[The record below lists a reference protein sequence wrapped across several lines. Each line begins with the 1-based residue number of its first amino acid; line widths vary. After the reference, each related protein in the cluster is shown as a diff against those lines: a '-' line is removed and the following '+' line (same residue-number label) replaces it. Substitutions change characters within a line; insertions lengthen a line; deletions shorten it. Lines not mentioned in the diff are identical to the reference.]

1 MQGSICIPVIVSSHL
16 SIEVFNVN
24 SLDFNFIIRFW
35 KSMSDD
41 AEIGSIPITEQ
52 TNLSKDKVV
61 NYREVE
67 EFLEE
72 NRKLQAQ

>member
-1 MQGSICIPVIVSSHL
+1 
-16 SIEVFNVN
+16 
-24 SLDFNFIIRFW
+24 
-35 KSMSDD
+35 MSDD

-52 TNLSKDKVV
+52 PNLPKDKVV